1 MPRATARNT
10 STSDSGALE
19 CVQKTRTLR
28 RRTPCAEG
36 GKMTRSI
43 IEIVDGLKQELDSLR
58 PLPPDVI
65 ARVAQK
71 VRLEFNYHSNAIEG
85 NTLTLGETR
94 NLILHGLTAHGKPMR
109 DHLDIEG
116 HDDAVKAMEEAVRE
130 KEALNGVFIRNL
142 HAVLLKEPY
151 EIDAVTADGRLTKRL
166 ISVGGYKTAP
176 NNVRTS
182 TGETHYYTPPE
193 QVSAEMSDLIDWYR
207 DSEDRNEHPIVV
219 AATFHYRFVRI
230 HPFDDGNGRMARLL
244 MNMILIRHG
253 YTLAIVARE
262 KRKRYIQEIE
272 DIAKTEDL
280 SRFIAFTASCC
291 EYTLSLHLRAARGES
306 IEDADD
312 INREI
317 AIFKRSMVGRA
328 STGTSVEGRRYV
340 EDVVLPLREYCND
353 KLTLLASDVFPKV
366 IEAPANVSG
375 TGSDGK
381 VFSSSF
387 DVLYGVPDASS
398 VPDDV
403 AHIYTSLWFQL
414 PDCHVADKTVS
425 FGIDMAGRYSA
436 NESTWDFDVEKRG
449 SLGRKSYKRR
459 HDNHDLE
466 ELKGQFNDVVRWIME
481 NLAQLTGSGTGAPHL
496 VPAVGEAE
504 AHGEE
509 GKGGSAQ
516 GWTER

>member
-1 MPRATARNT
+1 
-10 STSDSGALE
+10 
-19 CVQKTRTLR
+19 
-28 RRTPCAEG
+28 
-36 GKMTRSI
+36 MTRNI
-43 IEIVDGLKQELDSLR
+43 IEIVDGLKHELAAHR
-58 PLPPDVI
+58 PLPRDVI

-71 VRLEFNYHSNAIEG
+71 IRLEFNYHSNAIEG

-116 HDDAVKAMEEAVRE
+116 HDDAVKAMEEVVRV

-151 EIDAVTADGRLTKRL
+151 EMDAVTADGRLTKRL
-166 ISVGGYKTAP
+166 IAVGRYKTAP

-193 QVSAEMSDLIDWYR
+193 QVGAEMSDLIDWYR
-207 DSEDRNEHPIVV
+207 DQEGRNEHPIVV

-262 KRKRYIQEIE
+262 SRQTYIQEIE

-280 SRFIAFTASCC
+280 SRFIAFIASCC
-291 EYTLSLHLRAARGES
+291 EYTLRLHLRAARGES

-328 STGTSVEGRRYV
+328 SSGTSVEGRRYV
-340 EDVVLPLREYCND
+340 EDVVLPLEQYCKD
-353 KLTLLASDVFPKV
+353 KLNLLVSDVFPKV
-366 IEAPANVSG
+366 IDTGGATVSG

-381 VFSSSF
+381 AFSLSYDF
-387 DVLYGVPDASS
+387 GRPDTSS

-403 AHIYTSLWFQL
+403 AHVHTSLSFIL
-414 PDCHVADKTVS
+414 PDCHVAGKTVS
-425 FGIDMAGRYSA
+425 FNIDMAGRYRA
-436 NESTWDFDVEKRG
+436 DESNWTLGAERYGDFR
-449 SLGRKSYKRR
+449 RKSCYRE
-459 HDNHDLE
+459 HNNHDLE
-466 ELKGQFNDVVRWIME
+466 ELKGQFNEIIRWIME
-481 NLAQLTGSGTGAPHL
+481 NLAQLTRSGIGVAQT
-496 VPAVGEAE
+496 VPAAGDAE
-504 AHGEE
+504 AAERKAGSEQSGRN
-509 GKGGSAQ
+509 GKLLGRLRRGMRRLL
-516 GWTER
+516 G

>member
-1 MPRATARNT
+1 
-10 STSDSGALE
+10 
-19 CVQKTRTLR
+19 
-28 RRTPCAEG
+28 
-36 GKMTRSI
+36 MTRGI
-43 IEIVDGLKQELDSLR
+43 IEIVDGLKQALDSLR

-151 EIDAVTADGRLTKRL
+151 EIDAITADGRLTKRL
-166 ISVGGYKTAP
+166 ISVGRYKTAP

-182 TGETHYYTPPE
+182 TGETFYYTPPE
-193 QVSAEMSDLIDWYR
+193 QVDAEMSDLIDWYR
-207 DSEDRNEHPIVV
+207 DSEGRNEHPIVV

-262 KRKRYIQEIE
+262 SRKRYIQEIE

-280 SRFIAFTASCC
+280 SRFIAFIASCC

-328 STGTSVEGRRYV
+328 SSGTSVEGRRYV

-353 KLTLLASDVFPKV
+353 KLTLLASDVFQRV
-366 IEAPANVSG
+366 IEKFASVSG

-387 DVLYGVPDASS
+387 DGYSVPDASS

-403 AHIYTSLWFQL
+403 THIHTSLSFL
-414 PDCHVADKTVS
+414 LLDCHVAGKTVS
-425 FGIDMAGRYSA
+425 FDIDIAGRYSA
-436 NESTWDFDVEKRG
+436 NESTWDFDAEG
-449 SLGRKSYKRR
+449 SLERKSYKKM

-466 ELKGQFNDVVRWIME
+466 ELKGQFNDAVRWIME
-481 NLAQLTGSGTGAPHL
+481 NLAQLTGSGIGDPHS
-496 VPAVGEAE
+496 VPAAGQRA
-504 AHGEE
+504 AHEEE
-509 GKGGSAQ
+509 GKAGSGQ
-516 GWTER
+516 SGRNGELIGRLRRLFS

>member
-1 MPRATARNT
+1 
-10 STSDSGALE
+10 
-19 CVQKTRTLR
+19 
-28 RRTPCAEG
+28 
-36 GKMTRSI
+36 MTRGI

-151 EIDAVTADGRLTKRL
+151 EIDAITADGRLTKRL
-166 ISVGGYKTAP
+166 ISVGRYKTAP

-182 TGETHYYTPPE
+182 TGETFYYTPPE
-193 QVSAEMSDLIDWYR
+193 QVDAEMSDLIDWYR
-207 DSEDRNEHPIVV
+207 DSEGRNEHPIVV

-262 KRKRYIQEIE
+262 SRKRYIQEIE

-280 SRFIAFTASCC
+280 SRFIAFIASCC

-328 STGTSVEGRRYV
+328 SSGTSVEGRRYV

-353 KLTLLASDVFPKV
+353 KLTLLASDVFQRV
-366 IEAPANVSG
+366 IEKFASVSG

-387 DVLYGVPDASS
+387 DGYSVPDASS

-403 AHIYTSLWFQL
+403 THIHTSLSFL
-414 PDCHVADKTVS
+414 LLDCHVAGKTVS
-425 FGIDMAGRYSA
+425 FDIDIAGKYSA
-436 NESTWDFDVEKRG
+436 IESTWDFDAEG
-449 SLGRKSYKRR
+449 SLERKSYKKM

-466 ELKGQFNDVVRWIME
+466 ELKGQFNDAVRWIME
-481 NLAQLTGSGTGAPHL
+481 NLAQLTGSGIGDPHS
-496 VPAVGEAE
+496 VPAAGQTA
-504 AHGEE
+504 AHEEE
-509 GKGGSAQ
+509 GKAGSAQ
-516 GWTER
+516 SGRNGKLLGRLRRLLS